1 MRIHC
6 PYCGERSSQEF
17 IYRGDAAP
25 ARPLVDIG
33 GEGGFADYVYARD
46 NVAGPMAE
54 HWYHAQGCRQWLRV
68 TRDTVSH
75 EILDVALAGEAE

>member
-6 PYCGERSSQEF
+6 PFCGERSSHEF

-25 ARPLVDIG
+25 ERPDTDVAFG
-33 GEGGFADYVYARD
+33 NYVYARA
-46 NVAGPMAE
+46 NVAGVMDE

-68 TRDTVSH
+68 QRDTTTH
-75 EILDVALAGEAE
+75 EILGAGLAAGEVQ